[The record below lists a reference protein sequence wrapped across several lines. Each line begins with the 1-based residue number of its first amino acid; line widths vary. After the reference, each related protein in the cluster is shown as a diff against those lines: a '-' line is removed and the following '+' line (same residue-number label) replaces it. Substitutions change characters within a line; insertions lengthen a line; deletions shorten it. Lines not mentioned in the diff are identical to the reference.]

1 MGRPKV
7 FPAVFQDL
15 VAKYKSKAVAEK
27 GYKPYMLLAKVPD
40 LFGVSRTLT

>member
-15 VAKYKSKAVAEK
+15 VAKHKSKAVAEK
-27 GYKPYMLLAKVPD
+27 EYKPYMLLAKV
-40 LFGVSRTLT
+40 SRLVWGP